1 MRKSDIIIIGSG
13 PAGMEV
19 AVRAVASGRDTV
31 IIERDLLGGTC
42 LNPRVVAVSRSCT
55 YCPRS
60 FSLRGRCRRMHT
72 VLVEGIGA

>member
-42 LNPRVVAVSRSCT
+42 LNRGCIPTKALCRSAEVVRTVRVTGS
-55 YCPRS
+55 
-60 FSLRGRCRRMHT
+60 M
-72 VLVEGIGA
+72 